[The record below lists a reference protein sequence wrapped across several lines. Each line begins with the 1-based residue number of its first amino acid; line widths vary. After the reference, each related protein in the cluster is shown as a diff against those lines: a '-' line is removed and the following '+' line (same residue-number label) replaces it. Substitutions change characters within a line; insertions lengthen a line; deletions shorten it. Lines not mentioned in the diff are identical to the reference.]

1 MPSSATR
8 WIPAPVQLLVSAAL
22 GALYFYQV
30 CLAGAEP
37 FEDAFI
43 IFRYANNLAAGGGLS
58 FNHGEAPCQGFT
70 GFTWMALLALV
81 RLAGAEPS

>member
-70 GFTWMALLALV
+70 GFT
-81 RLAGAEPS
+81 